1 MKKEEGDKMKIAID
15 AMGGD
20 QGVNVMVPGVMQA
33 RDQFPE
39 IEFLLFGDEQQIRSV
54 LTNDERIQVIATT
67 EEITYD
73 DEPVKAVRRKK
84 DSSLVRAAQAV
95 KSGEADA
102 MLSAGNTGAL
112 MAAGLLYVGR
122 SKQIERPGLM
132 TTLPVATSDG
142 GTDFIDLGANSENK
156 PEHLNSF
163 AILGSVYAKNVRG
176 IQQPRV
182 GLLNNGTEAT
192 KGNDVT
198 KAAYQLLEQNPMIN
212 FIGNV
217 EARDLLMGV
226 ADVVV
231 ADGFTGN
238 AVLKATEGSALAVMK
253 LMKQSV
259 FDLGWRG
266 KLGGLLIKPALKK
279 VKAKMDYT
287 DHNGAILMG
296 IKAPI
301 LKTHGSSKPQTVVA
315 CIDQIKT
322 MLDKNVIPEI
332 EQELAH
338 LKTGQENID

>member
-1 MKKEEGDKMKIAID
+1 MKIAID

-20 QGVNVMVPGVMQA
+20 QGADVMVPGVLQA

-39 IEFLLFGDEQQIRSV
+39 IEFLLFGNEDKINALLNGDTKHITV
-54 LTNDERIQVIATT
+54 VPTT
-67 EEITYD
+67 EEIGYEE
-73 DEPVKAVRRKK
+73 EPVRAIRRKK
-84 DSSLVRAAQAV
+84 DSSLVRAAMAV
-95 KSGEADA
+95 KEGMADA

-122 SKQIERPGLM
+122 SKYIERPGLM

-142 GTDFIDLGANSENK
+142 GTDFIDLGANAENK
-156 PEHLNSF
+156 PEHLNNF
-163 AILGSVYAKNVRG
+163 AILGSVYAHLARG
-176 IQQPRV
+176 IEKPRV

-192 KGNDVT
+192 KGNEVT
-198 KAAYQLLEQNPMIN
+198 KQSYKLLAENPLIN

-238 AVLKATEGSALAVMK
+238 AVLKATEGTALAVMK

-259 FDLGWRG
+259 LGMGIRG
-266 KLGGLLIKPALKK
+266 KLGALLIKPALRQ

-287 DHNGAILMG
+287 DHNGAVLMG
-296 IKAPI
+296 VKAPI

-322 MLDKNVIPEI
+322 MVGNNVIPEI
-332 EQELAH
+332 DQELAV
-338 LKTGQENID
+338 LQQQD